1 MIDTKRGF
9 TLTRTYPVPPEDV
22 FAAWTE
28 PDKLGWFFNP
38 GIPVDTA
45 PEVDLRVGGA
55 WRQLMVESPD
65 RSYVTGGIYRQIDP
79 PRKLVFNFGAV
90 GGWPDLS
97 GGLGD
102 ALLVTL
108 EFIPIAAGT
117 EMVCRLE
124 VPPHVSDERARE
136 WFALGIEAG
145 WTQTVDRLGFDEPIP
160 VGAEG

>member
-1 MIDTKRGF
+1 MKDHKQKRGF
-9 TLTRTYPVPPEDV
+9 TLTRIYPVPPQAV

-28 PDKLGWFFNP
+28 PDLLGWFFNP
-38 GIPVDTA
+38 DMPVEQA

-55 WRQLMVESPD
+55 WRQLMIERPGK
-65 RSYVTGGIYRQIDP
+65 SYMTGGIYREIDP

-90 GGWPDLS
+90 GGWPDLTN
-97 GGLGD
+97 GLDD

-108 EFIPIAAGT
+108 LFNAAPGGGT

-124 VPPHVSDERARE
+124 LPPHVSDEKARE

-145 WTQTVDRLGFDEPIP
+145 WTQTVDRLKLG
-160 VGAEG
+160 

>member
-1 MIDTKRGF
+1 MTKAPQKRGF
-9 TLTRTYPVPPEDV
+9 TLIRTYPVPPEDV

-38 GIPVDTA
+38 GMPA
-45 PEVDLRVGGA
+45 HGMPEVDLRVGGA
-55 WRQLMVESPD
+55 WRQVMIESPD
-65 RSYVTGGIYRQIDP
+65 KSYVTGGIYREIDK

-97 GGLGD
+97 TGLDD

-108 EFIPIAAGT
+108 QFNPVANGT

-124 VPPHVSDERARE
+124 VPPHVSDEKARE
-136 WFALGIEAG
+136 WFAMGIEEG
-145 WTQTVDRLGFDEPIP
+145 WTQTVDRLKFG
-160 VGAEG
+160 